1 MKINSEDLN
10 LIRKFEGIMQRG
22 YYASGQEVASLY
34 NRVLEKHVNPS
45 NCGACIRRQIQ
56 ELVEAANRFERMIEL
71 EKKEDPVTIP
81 QEENKAV
88 RNKKN
93 KK

>member
-1 MKINSEDLN
+1 
-10 LIRKFEGIMQRG
+10 MQRG

-56 ELVEAANRFERMIEL
+56 ELVEAANRFERMIALDE
-71 EKKEDPVTIP
+71 EQKKAEEPKE
-81 QEENKAV
+81 EENKAV
-88 RNKKN
+88 KSKK